1 MDCDFETLITEE
13 GVMQAR
19 DPNGQISLMLC
30 ESILHL
36 LVEEGAI
43 SKEKVIEALNG
54 VAELVREK
62 EETGEHPAASS
73 PAIGLIEAM
82 AQTFALKE

>member
-1 MDCDFETLITEE
+1 
-13 GVMQAR
+13 MQAR

-62 EETGEHPAASS
+62 EETGEETGEHPAASS

>member
-1 MDCDFETLITEE
+1 
-13 GVMQAR
+13 MQAR